1 MLIIQGKPECESKT
15 FRLPIAMVE
24 KLDKIAYKNNISLN
38 QLVIQC
44 LNYALHDIHDVDSG
58 EEEQVDK
65 A

>member
-1 MLIIQGKPECESKT
+1 MLIIQGKPEYSSKT
-15 FRLPIAMVE
+15 FRLPLDMVE

-44 LNYALHDIHDVDSG
+44 LNYALHDIHDVDAG
-58 EEEQVDK
+58 EEEQADK